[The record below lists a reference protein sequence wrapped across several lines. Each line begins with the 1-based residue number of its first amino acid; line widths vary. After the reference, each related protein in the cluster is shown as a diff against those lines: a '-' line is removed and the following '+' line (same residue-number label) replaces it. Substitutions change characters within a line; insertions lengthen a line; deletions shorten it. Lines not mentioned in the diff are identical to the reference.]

1 MVCGILS
8 VGGCATYNFAI
19 IWAIRR
25 LWGGSVERR
34 VDAITVGVAATH
46 LHIGLEYAMFLP
58 LLVASSFKQE
68 KT

>member
-1 MVCGILS
+1 MVFWGDVLLLTLQLF
-8 VGGCATYNFAI
+8 G
-19 IWAIRR
+19 
-25 LWGGSVERR
+25 LWGAVEKR

-58 LLVASSFKQE
+58 LLVNSSFKQE

>member
-1 MVCGILS
+1 M
-8 VGGCATYNFAI
+8 
-19 IWAIRR
+19 
-25 LWGGSVERR
+25 ERR

-58 LLVASSFKQE
+58 LLVNSSFKQE

>member
-1 MVCGILS
+1 MA
-8 VGGCATYNFAI
+8 VGGCATFNFAI

-25 LWGGSVERR
+25 LWGAVERR
-34 VDAITVGVAATH
+34 VDAITVGVTATH

-58 LLVASSFKQE
+58 LLVNSSFKQE